1 MNTVIKEPHLNYLVQ
16 KLESFNFF
24 RSNMTF
30 LFSFIVVIVRYLPK
44 NEHFQ
49 YFFVEC
55 KSFR

>member
-1 MNTVIKEPHLNYLVQ
+1 MNTVIKKSHQNYLVQ

-24 RSNMTF
+24 SSNMTF
-30 LFSFIVVIVRYLPK
+30 LFSFHLLIFRYLPK
-44 NEHFQ
+44 NEHYQ